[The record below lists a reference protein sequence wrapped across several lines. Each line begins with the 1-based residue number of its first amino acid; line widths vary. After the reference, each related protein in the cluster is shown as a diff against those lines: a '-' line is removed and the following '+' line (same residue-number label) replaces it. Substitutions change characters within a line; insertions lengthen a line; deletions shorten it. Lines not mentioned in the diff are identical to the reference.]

1 MKGFQRKKR
10 LSDGT
15 FTVIITVTP
24 NTETMKKALNIAIL
38 IVSQIAISQTAFY
51 NAGKVQVHNGA
62 QVGFHTDLINDGD
75 FNNNKGL
82 TGLYSTND
90 LIISGINKPVFY
102 DLEVAVE
109 NNVYLMT
116 SVGVTNSHNFIVGQI
131 ITPRDNAN
139 ISFELL
145 NNAVYAGE
153 GNATHVDG
161 YATTSTGLGYVLP
174 VGNGKKISPITIN
187 NNISSPVTAA
197 YYNGNLNFNNESK
210 GTGLKNVNHNEVWDV
225 KGNEAINITLSWD
238 ATSNLTVLTNS
249 TENLSIVGWDKQA
262 NEWVTLGN
270 LETTGNLTE
279 GTITSISFVPNHYEA
294 ITIGSTT
301 TLENGTDE
309 VIIADA
315 KIIKTNVFDTA
326 GRLVK
331 TFKGTEEVN
340 FDGLAKGVFITNT
353 YLSNGERFAKKILN
367 N

>member
-1 MKGFQRKKR
+1 M

-15 FTVIITVTP
+15 FTVIITKPP

-38 IVSQIAISQTAFY
+38 ILSQVAISQTAFY
-51 NAGKVQVHNGA
+51 NAGNIQVHNGA

-116 SVGVTNSHNFIVGQI
+116 SVGVTNSHNFIAGKI
-131 ITPRDNAN
+131 ITPRENAN
-139 ISFELL
+139 ISFEFL
-145 NNAVYAGE
+145 NDAIYAGE
-153 GNATHVDG
+153 SNTTHVDG
-161 YATTSTGLGYVLP
+161 YATTTTGLGYVLP
-174 VGNGKKISPITIN
+174 VGNGKKLSPITIK
-187 NNISSPVTAA
+187 NNITEPVTAA
-197 YYNGNLNFNNESK
+197 YYSHNFNTDTKE
-210 GTGLKNVNHNEVWDV
+210 TGLKNVTHIEFWDIQ
-225 KGNEAINITLSWD
+225 GNEAVNITLSWD
-238 ATSNLTVLTNS
+238 TASNLSELTNS
-249 TENLSIVGWDKQA
+249 TENLSIVGFSKQT
-262 NEWVTLGN
+262 NEWVALGN
-270 LETTGNLTE
+270 LKTTGNLSE
-279 GTITSISFVPNHYEA
+279 GTITSLSFVPSHYEA

-301 TLENGTDE
+301 TVDNGPEE

-331 TFKGTEEVN
+331 TFKGSEEVD
-340 FDGLAKGVFITNT
+340 FTGLNKGVFITNT
-353 YLSNGERFAKKILN
+353 YLSNGEKFAKKILN
-367 N
+367 R